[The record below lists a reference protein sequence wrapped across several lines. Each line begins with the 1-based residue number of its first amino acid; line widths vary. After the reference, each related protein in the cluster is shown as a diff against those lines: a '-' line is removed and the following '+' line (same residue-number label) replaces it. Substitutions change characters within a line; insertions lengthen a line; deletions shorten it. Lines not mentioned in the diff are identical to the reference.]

1 MLLRRLSL
9 RYKLLGIITLILVV
23 TTTSYLGLAVRLF
36 NADKT
41 AYVFDGNLALTETL
55 GEEAATGILSSLKT
69 MRLAALALTTAPDA
83 AARKTAVAAVVRDDD
98 QFVAMRIARVRDSG
112 GLTTEADVYDDE
124 YLATFQRDAGYA
136 AALQDE
142 VQVPAALLE
151 KAGVHVQNAVRDGG
165 PPLLAVALPIRGESD
180 DKIVLVVSALLRQD
194 RRFAIFQRSSFYT
207 SSMLDGFGNLLAHA
221 DPSRVLRRESLAG
234 SPVVDEILESPLAKG
249 VHETLD
255 ANGEEIIVAY
265 KKLGIGNLVVISEV
279 PREKAFLPSRKL
291 VEKSAQLAIL
301 VLALS
306 MLVSMDFSRRLTAAL
321 NHLYLGTLKIAK
333 GDFDVDV
340 AVKSED
346 EVGALSRSFN
356 QMAREIT
363 RLLRETA
370 DKARMEK
377 ELETAQLVQDNFFP
391 KERLEV
397 GSLEVAAFF
406 RPATE
411 CGGDWWG
418 SLRIKDQL
426 ILLIGDATGHG
437 VPAALITAAAHSCA
451 MTLARLSEQLE
462 GFSLSPAFIMD
473 SLNGAIYHAGRG
485 RVKMTFFV
493 AVFEGDCGRFRY
505 ANASHEVP
513 LICRGHEDGSE
524 PTKDDLDSF
533 DTRPDPCL
541 GESLST
547 RYHEHAGELHGGDT
561 LLLYTD
567 GITECR
573 NPAKEEY
580 GERRL
585 QRSLVKAAALLSAE
599 EIKDRLVHGA
609 MDFHTSGPL
618 DDDLTLVVVRR
629 KPATQQTR
637 AAS

>member
-1 MLLRRLSL
+1 
-9 RYKLLGIITLILVV
+9 
-23 TTTSYLGLAVRLF
+23 
-36 NADKT
+36 
-41 AYVFDGNLALTETL
+41 
-55 GEEAATGILSSLKT
+55 
-69 MRLAALALTTAPDA
+69 
-83 AARKTAVAAVVRDDD
+83 
-98 QFVAMRIARVRDSG
+98 
-112 GLTTEADVYDDE
+112 
-124 YLATFQRDAGYA
+124 
-136 AALQDE
+136 
-142 VQVPAALLE
+142 
-151 KAGVHVQNAVRDGG
+151 
-165 PPLLAVALPIRGESD
+165 
-180 DKIVLVVSALLRQD
+180 
-194 RRFAIFQRSSFYT
+194 
-207 SSMLDGFGNLLAHA
+207 
-221 DPSRVLRRESLAG
+221 
-234 SPVVDEILESPLAKG
+234 
-249 VHETLD
+249 
-255 ANGEEIIVAY
+255 
-265 KKLGIGNLVVISEV
+265 
-279 PREKAFLPSRKL
+279 
-291 VEKSAQLAIL
+291 
-301 VLALS
+301 
-306 MLVSMDFSRRLTAAL
+306 
-321 NHLYLGTLKIAK
+321 
-333 GDFDVDV
+333 
-340 AVKSED
+340 
-346 EVGALSRSFN
+346 
-356 QMAREIT
+356 
-363 RLLRETA
+363 
-370 DKARMEK
+370 
-377 ELETAQLVQDNFFP
+377 
-391 KERLEV
+391 
-397 GSLEVAAFF
+397 
-406 RPATE
+406 
-411 CGGDWWG
+411 
-418 SLRIKDQL
+418 
-426 ILLIGDATGHG
+426 
-437 VPAALITAAAHSCA
+437 
-451 MTLARLSEQLE
+451 
-462 GFSLSPAFIMD
+462 LSPAFIMD